1 MEEKVA
7 VKKVA
12 VVSVPQLQSNPPP
25 PPLSFVV
32 LELLILK
39 MGRGLEKGWG

>member
-12 VVSVPQLQSNPPP
+12 VVSVPQLQSPLL
-25 PPLSFVV
+25 PLSFVV
-32 LELLILK
+32 VELLILK